1 MARVLAV
8 FDSPAVMLD
17 ALRRL
22 REAGFA
28 RLEVYSPFAVEGV
41 DELLGRRGRALPV
54 IIVAAGLAG
63 AVGGFVLQYVG
74 MAVHYPLNIGG
85 RPLNSWP
92 AFSTSTFELAALSM
106 LLVGTLAFFA
116 LCRLPRLYD
125 PVFETAAMERASQD
139 RFLIGVDLR
148 EASIDRERLERAL
161 APFDGVRIEEVPA

>member
-1 MARVLAV
+1 MSRVLVV
-8 FDSPAVMLD
+8 FDSPDRMLD

-28 RLEVYSPFAVEGV
+28 RLEVYSPQAVEGV
-41 DELLGRRGRALPV
+41 DELLGRRSRALPLV
-54 IIVAAGLAG
+54 IIAAGVAG
-63 AVGGFVLQYVG
+63 AVGGFLLQYIG

-92 AFSTSTFELAALSM
+92 AFSTSTFELAALAM

-125 PVFETAAMERASQD
+125 PVFEVPGMERATQD

-148 EASIDRERLERAL
+148 EASIDRERLERVL
-161 APFDGVRIEEVPA
+161 ARFDGVRIEEVPE